1 MLRAGSLA
9 GGLYLEVTLRD
20 EEGMAEVIAGLDG
33 MAAAQRW
40 LQMVSRAVVESGAV
54 SGEGKRK
61 ATLARVLFL

>member
-1 MLRAGSLA
+1 MLRAGSLV

-54 SGEGKRK
+54 SG
-61 ATLARVLFL
+61 